1 MNSVIL
7 VGRMVSDAELRY
19 IPGSGVAVASFAIA
33 VDRDYIGKDGK
44 RETDFIPVE
53 VMGKSAEFSANYLGK
68 GRLVSI
74 EGSLRIDKYV
84 NKNGENRTFTKV
96 SVRVI
101 NALDSRKVEKKQDT
115 KFEPSFEPSEVF
127 GDEGF
132 QALNDE
138 DLPF

>member
-1 MNSVIL
+1 
-7 VGRMVSDAELRY
+7 
-19 IPGSGVAVASFAIA
+19 
-33 VDRDYIGKDGK
+33 
-44 RETDFIPVE
+44 
-53 VMGKSAEFSANYLGK
+53 MGKSAEFCATYLGK

-84 NKNGENRTFTKV
+84 IKSGENRTFTKV

-101 NALDSRKVEKKQDT
+101 NALDSRKVEKKQDAQ
-115 KFEPSFEPSEVF
+115 FEPSFEPSEVF

>member
-1 MNSVIL
+1 MKGFLKVL
-7 VGRMVSDAELRY
+7 VGIFAF
-19 IPGSGVAVASFAIA
+19 IGAAVGALA
-33 VDRDYIGKDGK
+33 V
-44 RETDFIPVE
+44 
-53 VMGKSAEFSANYLGK
+53 
-68 GRLVSI
+68 
-74 EGSLRIDKYV
+74 IDKYV

>member
-1 MNSVIL
+1 MNNVIL
-7 VGRMVSDAELRY
+7 IGRLVSEAELRY
-19 IPGSGVAVASFAIA
+19 FPGSGVAVASFAIA
-33 VDRDYIGKDGK
+33 VDRDYVGKDGK

-53 VMGKSAEFSANYLGK
+53 VMGKSAEFCANYLGK
-68 GRLVSI
+68 GSLVAIQGSI
-74 EGSLRIDKYV
+74 RIDKYI

-101 NALDSRKVEKKQDT
+101 NALDSRKVEKKQDA

-127 GDEGF
+127 GCEGF